1 MIFITADTHIP
12 IDITKLNNYNFPEQ
26 KDLTK
31 DDYIIICGDFG
42 GVWNNSEEELYWRKW
57 LSKRNFT
64 TLFIDGNHD
73 NFNLLKQYKVEKWN
87 GGKVHFIN
95 DSIIHLMRGQ
105 IFTIKELT
113 FFTMGGA
120 TSIDKYRRI
129 EGKSWWIEEIPTNK
143 EFNEGIKNL
152 EKCNWKV
159 DYVLT
164 HAASTSIFNA
174 LACNQ
179 INDPLVGYF
188 NMLDE
193 KLTFTEWF
201 CGHMHDDIDIGKYTL
216 LYNRVIKL
224 I

>member
-152 EKCNWKV
+152 EKYNWKV

-164 HAASTSIFNA
+164 HATPTSIFNA